1 MQNLKIL
8 RHRGFLE
15 TLKIIHD
22 SPGSEISQSDFFKT
36 LNQQG
41 CYPNV
46 FFRVKQPLLDMGI
59 IRYKLNDKN
68 DKMIE
73 LTEKGH
79 DIWKKL
85 ENLNTLCEM
94 SEMHQAVEV

>member
-22 SPGSEISQSDFFKT
+22 SPGSIISQSEFFKT
-36 LNQQG
+36 LNEQG

-59 IRYKLNDKN
+59 IRYKLNEKN

-79 DIWKKL
+79 EIWKKL
-85 ENLNTLCEM
+85 EKLNTLCNTTQ
-94 SEMHQAVEV
+94 MHSVAEV